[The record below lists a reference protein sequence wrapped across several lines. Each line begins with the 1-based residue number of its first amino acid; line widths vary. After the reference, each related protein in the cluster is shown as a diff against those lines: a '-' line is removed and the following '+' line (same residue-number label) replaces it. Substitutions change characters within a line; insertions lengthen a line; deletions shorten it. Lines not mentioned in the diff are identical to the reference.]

1 MDELVEYV
9 LKSSY
14 RMRVVQAIGDDIMMP
29 HQIARKSKVL
39 NNHIST
45 TLRQLRE
52 HGLVE
57 LINPEMPR
65 GRLYRLTNDGKKI
78 LNEINGGKI

>member
-1 MDELVEYV
+1 MKEYV
-9 LKSSY
+9 LRSSY
-14 RMRVVQAIGDDIMMP
+14 RVRTLEAIGDDVMMP
-29 HQIARKSKVL
+29 HQIAQKSNILK
-39 NNHIST
+39 NHISK

-65 GRLYRLTNDGKKI
+65 GRLYRLTDEGKKV
-78 LNEINGGKI
+78 LKEIKGDKL

>member
-1 MDELVEYV
+1 MKNYV

-14 RMRVVQAIGDDIMMP
+14 RMRVLLAIGDGIMMP
-29 HQIARKSKVL
+29 HKIAIKSDVG
-39 NNHIST
+39 NNHISA

-52 HGLVE
+52 QGLME

-65 GRLYRLTNDGKKI
+65 GRLYRLTDEGKRI
-78 LNEINGGKI
+78 LNEIKGDKL

>member
-1 MDELVEYV
+1 
-9 LKSSY
+9 
-14 RMRVVQAIGDDIMMP
+14 MP
-29 HQIARKSKVL
+29 HRIARKSKVL

>member
-1 MDELVEYV
+1 MREYV
-9 LKSSY
+9 MNSSY
-14 RMRVVQAIGDDIMMP
+14 RMRVLEAIGDDIMMP
-29 HQIARKSKVL
+29 HRIAIKSNVL

-52 HGLVE
+52 KGLVE

-65 GRLYRLTNDGKKI
+65 GRLYRLTDDGKRI
-78 LNEINGGKI
+78 LNEIKGGKF